1 MSSTQRGY
9 ERHVSDY
16 YITPIKPITEFLEE
30 FARHE
35 PQIFSDETVF
45 LDPTAGGDEN
55 NPMSYP
61 EALRFFG
68 ISDEKIITMDIRE
81 DSRAQFKRDYLSC
94 EPDFPPDV
102 IFTNPP
108 FLLAAEV
115 IEKALKDVKPGGFVV
130 MLLRLN
136 FFGSKKRKPLFAKHM
151 PKYSFVHSRRMSFTA
166 DGNTDSIEYQ
176 HCVWQSD
183 HFPAFTK
190 LKVI

>member
-9 ERHVSDY
+9 DRHVSDY
-16 YITPIKPITEFLEE
+16 YITPIRPITEFLEQLMIY
-30 FARHE
+30 E
-35 PQIFSDETVF
+35 PQVFSDETLF
-45 LDPTAGGDEN
+45 LDPTAGGDAEH
-55 NPMSYP
+55 PMSYP
-61 EALRFFG
+61 EALKMYG

-81 DSRAQFKRDYLSC
+81 DSRAQIKCDYLTH
-94 EPDFPPDV
+94 ELDFRPDV

-136 FFGSKKRKPLFAKHM
+136 FFGSKKRKPLFDRHM
-151 PKYSFVHSRRMSFTA
+151 PKYSFVHSRRISFTA
-166 DGNTDSIEYQ
+166 DKNTDSIEYQ